1 MSTPLTPDALFRAA
15 LERDPAR
22 PFVTAYDDADGS
34 RIELSYATFDNWVA
48 KTANLLV
55 DELCVDPG
63 ERVALALPTHWQRSV
78 WLQACWSAGLV
89 AVPCG
94 PEPVTADVIVAS
106 PGTLD
111 AALEAGARDVVGL
124 SLHPLGAPLAET
136 PPGVLD
142 YAVEVRAHGD
152 RFVSMSAPGADSPA
166 LEVGDVVLSGEQVTA
181 AARDAA
187 ARWRLTSA
195 DRLCVFGTEPLVPT
209 SDRVAAELTGPL
221 TAGAS
226 VMYWSNPD
234 MARLND
240 LFRDEKISMVSGFG
254 VHLPDDPHPAR
265 RLD

>member
-1 MSTPLTPDALFRAA
+1 MSAPLTPDALFRAA

-22 PFVTAYDDADGS
+22 PFITAYDDADGS

-48 KTANLLV
+48 KTANLLI

-63 ERVALALPTHWQRSV
+63 ERVALALPTHWQKSV
-78 WLQACWSAGLV
+78 WTQACWSTGLV

-106 PGTLD
+106 PDTLE

-124 SLHPLGAPLAET
+124 SLHPLGAPLPDP

-142 YAVEVRAHGD
+142 YAIEVRAHGD
-152 RFVSMSAPGADSPA
+152 RFVSMSPPRPDSAA
-166 LEVGDVVLSGEQVTA
+166 LELGDVVLSGEQVVA
-181 AARDAA
+181 GARDAVE
-187 ARWRLTSA
+187 RWRLTSG
-195 DRLCVFGTEPLVPT
+195 DRLCVFGTGPLTPT
-209 SDRVAAELTGPL
+209 SDRVAAELSGPL
-221 TAGAS
+221 FAGAS

-240 LFRDEKISMVSGFG
+240 LFRDEKISTVSGFG
-254 VHLPDDPHPAR
+254 VNLPGDPHPAR